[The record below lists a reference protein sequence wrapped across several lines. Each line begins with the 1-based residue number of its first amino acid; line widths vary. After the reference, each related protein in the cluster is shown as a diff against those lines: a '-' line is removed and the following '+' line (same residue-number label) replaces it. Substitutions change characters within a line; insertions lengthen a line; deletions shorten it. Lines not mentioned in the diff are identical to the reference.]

1 MFAGPR
7 EARFIGRGGSSAP
20 SPESPSRFSRAG
32 RHRNDRRRS
41 TSAPSRGRRC
51 RSQIDR
57 GHLRVRVLQSDASLT
72 EFCNIRVASALRE
85 QLQPEAALTIHS
97 FLPWM
102 FKFCFQSASVPR
114 YLNYDFPSE
123 LPSGCSNLS
132 LRSLCTLGRE
142 GEHVADPYF
151 EYPSLKQVEELLCVV
166 IGLLSGGDV
175 VRHAVSS
182 P

>member
-102 FKFCFQSASVPR
+102 SNSAFNLLQSSEILIMTFPAS
-114 YLNYDFPSE
+114 FP
-123 LPSGCSNLS
+123 PGVVI
-132 LRSLCTLGRE
+132 SLCAACAPSDVKGNTLQIRTLNT
-142 GEHVADPYF
+142 P
-151 EYPSLKQVEELLCVV
+151 
-166 IGLLSGGDV
+166 
-175 VRHAVSS
+175 RSS
-182 P
+182 RSKSSFV